1 MKPLFLASV
10 ITCAYAMPVYSVY
23 IHMHVPG
30 DHLRRGVL
38 VHMHMHVPAG
48 RCEASVRVYT
58 CMDCMYTCAH
68 VGELHARLVLV
79 EEVRER
85 AAEDALDGLHLVRGR
100 VKVRVRDGVGVGVSE
115 GKA

>member
-85 AAEDALDGLHLVRGR
+85 SAKDAFDGLHLQPYVLEAAT
-100 VKVRVRDGVGVGVSE
+100 VGAAGCNRM
-115 GKA
+115 